1 MKRARINEAITSRAV
16 HKKRRRKYSE
26 QREEKEDGSVYSV
39 DGDRGRRRRR
49 RCVINSKNEAEK
61 LLCKENGNRDKFS
74 ACMWDIP
81 YILYISFSRSADERF
96 TEREGDRV
104 KQRRRRRRDDDVW
117 GLSGCL
123 SKRQLPV
130 LCNNNNKGKDYLHFM
145 QIWGTGKGV
154 RPQHTSRCAAKLLLC
169 LLISLFFP
177 MRLKYAK
184 IFTHFHAH
192 SFLFPFATSFRS
204 SK

>member
-26 QREEKEDGSVYSV
+26 QREEKEVGSVYSV

-81 YILYISFSRSADERF
+81 YILYIYLFRAQRMRDLQR
-96 TEREGDRV
+96 ERETSNV
-104 KQRRRRRRDDDVW
+104 VVADVMMMS
-117 GLSGCL
+117 GVSLAVCLNVSFLS
-123 SKRQLPV
+123 
-130 LCNNNNKGKDYLHFM
+130 
-145 QIWGTGKGV
+145 
-154 RPQHTSRCAAKLLLC
+154 CATTTT
-169 LLISLFFP
+169 
-177 MRLKYAK
+177 RAK
-184 IFTHFHAH
+184 ITCTLCRFEAQAEVFAPSTHHGV
-192 SFLFPFATSFRS
+192 LQS
-204 SK
+204 SSCAC

>member
-1 MKRARINEAITSRAV
+1 
-16 HKKRRRKYSE
+16 
-26 QREEKEDGSVYSV
+26 
-39 DGDRGRRRRR
+39 
-49 RCVINSKNEAEK
+49 
-61 LLCKENGNRDKFS
+61 
-74 ACMWDIP
+74 MWDIP

-96 TEREGDRV
+96 TESERDGL
-104 KQRRRRRRDDDVW
+104 KQRRRRRRRRDDDVW
-117 GLSGCL
+117 GLTDCL

-145 QIWGTGKGV
+145 QILGTGKGV
-154 RPQHTSRCAAKLLLC
+154 RPQHTSRSAAKFLLC

-177 MRLKYAK
+177 TRLKYAK
-184 IFTHFHAH
+184 IFTHFHGH

>member
-26 QREEKEDGSVYSV
+26 QREEKEVGSVKS
-39 DGDRGRRRRR
+39 GWRWWRRRS
-49 RCVINSKNEAEK
+49 VINSKNEAEK

-96 TEREGDRV
+96 TESERDGL
-104 KQRRRRRRDDDVW
+104 KQRRRRRRRDDDVW
-117 GLSGCL
+117 GLTGCL

-145 QIWGTGKGV
+145 QI
-154 RPQHTSRCAAKLLLC
+154 
-169 LLISLFFP
+169 
-177 MRLKYAK
+177 
-184 IFTHFHAH
+184 
-192 SFLFPFATSFRS
+192 
-204 SK
+204 

>member
-26 QREEKEDGSVYSV
+26 QREEKEVGSVKS
-39 DGDRGRRRRR
+39 GWRWWRRRS
-49 RCVINSKNEAEK
+49 VINSKNEAEK

-96 TEREGDRV
+96 TESERDGL
-104 KQRRRRRRDDDVW
+104 KQRRRRRRRDDDVW
-117 GLSGCL
+117 GLTGCL

-154 RPQHTSRCAAKLLLC
+154 RPQHTSRCAVKFLLC

-177 MRLKYAK
+177 TRLKYAK
-184 IFTHFHAH
+184 IFTHFHGH